1 MYKLD
6 FNIISLI
13 TKTILRSKIG
23 KYYDPNFYKH
33 SKKYTLD
40 QIITDLILFLKRGTS
55 WRDHCGTV
63 CWNTLFMHYQRFTK
77 ENIFKKCYDII
88 INKYST
94 QNKSQCIIVDSSFIG
109 NKNGRNKYFKN
120 KNCNKLSILCDEN
133 GFPFS
138 IIIKEG
144 NINDAKLFISHKRHL
159 HRINKN
165 KTQKYVLADAG
176 YDSSKVKKIIT
187 DNKLI
192 PIISQN
198 KRNTKDKSKIIKL
211 NKEHKKIYKKR
222 IKVENV
228 FCILKKTKRIQN
240 RYDSY
245 LSSYLGFLYLLLI
258 VRVCK

>member
-13 TKTILRSKIG
+13 IKTILRSKIG

-109 NKNGRNKYFKN
+109 NKNGKNKIGRNKYFKN

-176 YDSSKVKKIIT
+176 YDSSKVKKIET
-187 DNKLI
+187 LLDG
-192 PIISQN
+192 IIVDCDSFGRYQGYEGLGN
-198 KRNTKDKSKIIKL
+198 IKGQINNLRKIFKTEYLDSFSKIGRA
-211 NKEHKKIYKKR
+211 H
-222 IKVENV
+222 V
-228 FCILKKTKRIQN
+228 
-240 RYDSY
+240 
-245 LSSYLGFLYLLLI
+245 
-258 VRVCK
+258 